1 MGCAPPKTFQNQK
14 SFRVPSKQASNIYRV
29 GWAISFLQKNVFV
42 KHPSEQCSPHFL
54 FCSVLPIHSHQGE
67 AGIRNPRC
75 SMTDPRSTPPLI
87 FAWKNLQEPFF
98 HDIDIHQSL
107 HFQWG
112 NSRALNG
119 RSKCSHCHSS
129 SFPRPVSEKISRWF
143 HTWYQRKT
151 GIKVQSRFDTS
162 DVQSMWLLPQSPT
175 SPTDPLSDF
184 PCFVSEC

>member
-1 MGCAPPKTFQNQK
+1 MVKTEMGCAPPKTFQNQK
-14 SFRVPSKQASNIYRV
+14 SFWVPSKQAPNIYRV
-29 GWAISFLQKNVFV
+29 GWAISFLQKSVFV
-42 KHPSEQCSPHFL
+42 KHLSEQCWPHFL

-87 FAWKNLQEPFF
+87 FASKNLHEHFF

-143 HTWYQRKT
+143 HTWYPRK
-151 GIKVQSRFDTS
+151 K
-162 DVQSMWLLPQSPT
+162 MK
-175 SPTDPLSDF
+175 
-184 PCFVSEC
+184 